1 MIEIFDCDG
10 KPIKRNEKFIINKDK
25 KKVVSDKDLDKI
37 ERFCLEQS
45 KRKQH
50 NQKQLNRFNSKD
62 KK

>member
-10 KPIKRNEKFIINKDK
+10 KPIKQNDKFVVNKDK
-25 KKVVSDKDLDKI
+25 RKILPENDLSKI
-37 ERFCLEQS
+37 EKFCLEQS

-50 NQKQLNRFNSKD
+50 NQKQIRRFDDRD